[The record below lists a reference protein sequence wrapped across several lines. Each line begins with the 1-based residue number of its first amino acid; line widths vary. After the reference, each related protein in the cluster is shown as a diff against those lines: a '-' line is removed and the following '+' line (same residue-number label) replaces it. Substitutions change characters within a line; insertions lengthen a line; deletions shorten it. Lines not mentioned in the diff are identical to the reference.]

1 VSTNFTIWAGK
12 KMNGR
17 KRSPQRV
24 FEILRK
30 GKTVF
35 QICNIR
41 GGIFVSGGFFS
52 EKNGRK
58 TYLCR

>member
-1 VSTNFTIWAGK
+1 
-12 KMNGR
+12 MNGR